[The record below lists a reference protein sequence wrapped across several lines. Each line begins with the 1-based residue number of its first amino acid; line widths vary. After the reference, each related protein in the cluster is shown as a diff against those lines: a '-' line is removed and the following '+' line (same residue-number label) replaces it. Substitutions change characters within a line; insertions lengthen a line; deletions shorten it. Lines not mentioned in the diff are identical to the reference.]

1 MAFLDNSGDI
11 ILDAVLTDTGRKRL
25 AQADGSFRITKFAL
39 ADDEI
44 DYSLYNY
51 NHASG
56 SAYYDLNILQ
66 SPVLEAFTNN
76 MSVLKSK
83 LVSYT
88 RNDLLYLPVV
98 KLNDK
103 IVSTVTVVSAGS
115 SDIPNGGYIVT
126 ADATTS
132 DLSTYAGLGGGG
144 LASFLGQP
152 DAQGIFRGRGD
163 LIHKSSPLIVDQG
176 LDSADLVVRKLPN
189 GDPLRETQYIVEVDS
204 RLLRLTTPADPGT
217 LARPSYIDD
226 DNIASY
232 YFALNSNSTYF
243 AAPDGTAP
251 ANIPPFRLEN
261 QGGVNV
267 GDQWSV
273 IGPQTN
279 TGRYGT
285 RFGVQLVSTDDIAW
299 STELFTT
306 LGGET
311 ATGYLGATGMTF
323 YYIDTMLRITGYT
336 TGYRMDIPIRLIK
349 KK

>member
-39 ADDEI
+39 GDDEI

-83 LVSYT
+83 LISYT

-103 IVSTVTVVSAGS
+103 LSKTLTSTSAGTT
-115 SDIPNGGYIVT
+115 DIPNGGYIVT

-132 DLSTYAGLGGGG
+132 DFSTYAGITSALT
-144 LASFLGQP
+144 SFLGTP

-163 LIHKSSPLIVDQG
+163 LIFKSRPLVVDQG
-176 LDSADLVVRKLPN
+176 LDSADLVVRKLPA

-204 RLLRLTTPADPGT
+204 RLLRLATPADPGT

-232 YFALNSNSTYF
+232 YFALNSNSSYF
-243 AAPDGTAP
+243 AAPDGEAP
-251 ANIPPFRLEN
+251 ANIPPFQLDN
-261 QGGVNV
+261 QAGVNV
-267 GDQWSV
+267 GDQFSV
-273 IGPQTN
+273 IGPETN

-285 RFGVQLVSTDDIAW
+285 RFCVQLVSTDDVAW

-323 YYIDTMLRITGYT
+323 YYIDTMVRITGYT
-336 TGYRMDIPIRLIK
+336 TGYRMDIPVRLIK